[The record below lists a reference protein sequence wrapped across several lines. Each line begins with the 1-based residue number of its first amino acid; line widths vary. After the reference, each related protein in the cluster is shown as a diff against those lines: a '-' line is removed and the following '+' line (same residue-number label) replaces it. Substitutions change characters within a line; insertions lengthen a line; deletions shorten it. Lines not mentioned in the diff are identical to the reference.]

1 MAAFWGWISGLCS
14 SLPFSP
20 ITNCRFYFQ
29 FEFRKIIDTCHSC
42 WHDTNIEDPVAPRD
56 RGRPIIP
63 TWLVHVDKL
72 FYTIFFV
79 LVHFTTITITNNSSY
94 FQILRPS
101 ENPAKI
107 TREGDQEKQPAKLG
121 PFMTGNGRHKT
132 GIFSWFTPGV
142 FLGMKIPSQTKKN
155 LVSGTLFLVRREK
168 LTCLPSSSNRNIS
181 RSWVL

>member
-1 MAAFWGWISGLCS
+1 MVKNVADQTLDSCDIDKLCIAFLPIIVHVQVIFTFNHAVFDGCEDDCFSGLCS

-20 ITNCRFYFQ
+20 ITNCQFYFQ

-42 WHDTNIEDPVAPRD
+42 WCDTNIEDPIAPRD

-63 TWLVHVDKL
+63 TWLVHIDKL

-79 LVHFTTITITNNSSY
+79 LIHFITITITDNSSY

-121 PFMTGNGRHKT
+121 PFMTR
-132 GIFSWFTPGV
+132 
-142 FLGMKIPSQTKKN
+142 KN
-155 LVSGTLFLVRREK
+155 YLL
-168 LTCLPSSSNRNIS
+168 N
-181 RSWVL
+181 